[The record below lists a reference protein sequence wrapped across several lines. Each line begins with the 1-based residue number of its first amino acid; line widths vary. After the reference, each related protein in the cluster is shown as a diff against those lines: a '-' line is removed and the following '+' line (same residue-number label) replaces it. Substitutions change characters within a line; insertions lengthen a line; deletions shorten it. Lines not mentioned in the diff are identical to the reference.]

1 MPKLLT
7 STDRCLRYPSPPEPR
22 AIAARMGPTR
32 HRRGFTMFELVLAL
46 TIIAITTAMAAPRV
60 NVMLRHQKV
69 DRASQVVASD
79 IRAAFT
85 SAARGRVPVRIDFV
99 FASRRYAIT
108 NRVTGDTIIQRDLSS
123 GDLGVGSLEGSN
135 ASLQVFPSGIA
146 TSSDTIRIGDAAA
159 YVRRIAIS
167 RAGAVRVVP

>member
-1 MPKLLT
+1 
-7 STDRCLRYPSPPEPR
+7 
-22 AIAARMGPTR
+22 MGQTR

-60 NVMLRHQKV
+60 NVMVRRQKV

-108 NRVTGDTIIQRDLSS
+108 NRVTGDTIIQRDLST
-123 GDLGVGSLEGSN
+123 GDLGVGSLDGSN

-146 TSSDTIRIGDAAA
+146 TSPDTIRLGDAAA
-159 YVRRIAIS
+159 YVRRVAIS
-167 RAGAVRVVP
+167 RAGAVRVLP